1 MPESEKDAALF
12 MGLILMFHAAAM
24 QHMGKTKNPLTEKVE
39 RSLDQAQFV
48 IDTLDVLQKKTK
60 GNLTDEESRFLVNA
74 IKELKL
80 NYVEE
85 LSKDQNTH
93 PAGEGEKKE

>member
-1 MPESEKDAALF
+1 MPDTEKDAALF

-24 QHMGKTKNPLTEKVE
+24 QHLGKTKNPLSDKIE
-39 RSLDQAQFV
+39 RSLEQAQFV
-48 IDTLDVLQKKTK
+48 IDTLDTLQKKTK
-60 GNLTDEESRFLVNA
+60 GNLTDEEARFLTNA

-85 LSKDQNTH
+85 LSKDQT
-93 PAGEGEKKE
+93 AQTSGGSEKKD